1 MTNRNSQATP
11 EANISET
18 QDGRA
23 LCSVKTAAKAWDC
36 PTSSVYDWI
45 ARGYIPTVKLGRA
58 VRIPAHVVQA
68 VCESGFEALDLPGG
82 TAA

>member
-1 MTNRNSQATP
+1 MKPETKAATAAEP
-11 EANISET
+11 ADILA
-18 QDGRA
+18 GRE

-36 PTSSVYDWI
+36 PPSSVYDWI

-58 VRIPAHVVQA
+58 VRIPAHVVQT